1 MIRKEML
8 PSVIG
13 NHRAAA
19 AAAAEAAPHGAE
31 RMTTKRL
38 KTVVFLKFFKK
49 K

>member
-19 AAAAEAAPHGAE
+19 AAAAAAAQKQRHTAE
-31 RMTTKRL
+31 RMTRQNGC
-38 KTVVFLKFFKK
+38 VF
-49 K
+49 